1 MSLLKREPA
10 GSVKS
15 LEELFAIAAAM
26 EQEAATRYAEIAV
39 RMRQDGDPAL
49 AEVFERLSA
58 DERGHLASVVHR
70 SERSKGQAPDPVRIP
85 WELPETFDDEGV
97 ATAHP
102 RLLSA
107 YRALSMAVRNE
118 ERAFAFWSYVA
129 AHAQSAEIQKAA
141 EAMAHEEL
149 GHVSILRRERRNAFH
164 AARRQPDAQGA
175 DGMIDLATL
184 ERRLAGKLE
193 SLVDQASP
201 QDRGRLA
208 GFAEEARRHA
218 DESDPASIRVTVPG
232 QGIPDDP
239 VALAELLADRY
250 LEAGDSLN
258 DDASLA
264 RVQELA
270 GRAIAR
276 LAWLRS
282 DLPELHDGRARAPD

>member
-10 GSVKS
+10 DSVKS
-15 LEELFAIAAAM
+15 LDELFAIAAAM
-26 EQEAATRYAEIAV
+26 EREAATRYAEIAA
-39 RMRQDGDPAL
+39 RMRQEGDPAL

-58 DERGHLASVVHR
+58 DEQGHLDIVMHWSQR
-70 SERSKGQAPDPVRIP
+70 RKGHAPDPASIR
-85 WELPETFDDEGV
+85 WEMPETFDDEGV

-129 AHAQSAEIQKAA
+129 AHAQAPEIRQAA

-149 GHVSILRRERRNAFH
+149 GHVAILRRERRSAFH
-164 AARRQPDAQGA
+164 AERWQPDAQGS
-175 DGMIDLATL
+175 DGMTDLAAL
-184 ERRLAGKLE
+184 ERRLADLLE
-193 SLVDQASP
+193 ILAGRAPP

-208 GFAEEARRHA
+208 GLAEEARRHA
-218 DESDPASIRVTVPG
+218 GEPDPAAVSVAVPG
-232 QGIPDDP
+232 QGISDDP

-250 LEAGDSLN
+250 LEAGDGLK
-258 DDASLA
+258 DDVSLA

-270 GRAIAR
+270 GQAIAR

-282 DLPELHDGRARAPD
+282 DLPEVHDERAGIPD